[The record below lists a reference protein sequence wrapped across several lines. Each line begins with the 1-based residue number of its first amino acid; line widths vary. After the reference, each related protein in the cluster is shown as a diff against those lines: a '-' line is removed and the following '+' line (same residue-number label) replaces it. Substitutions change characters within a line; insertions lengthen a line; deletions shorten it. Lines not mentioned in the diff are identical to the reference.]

1 MSGANEDSM
10 TADGP
15 DGGSGRTPLW
25 RAIALT
31 LRDEIATGA
40 WRTGDKLPS
49 ESELARRFGV
59 NRHTVRRGLA
69 DLAEGGLVHARR
81 GAGVYVAARPADYP
95 IGRRVRF
102 TQAIAAGGRVPG
114 RTILSIERRIADDIE
129 AEALQIGV
137 GGEPVVVCEGIA
149 LSDSWPVA
157 VFRSVFPVLRMT
169 DIAAA
174 LAREG
179 SVTRALAACGVTDYV
194 RLSTRLQAVG
204 ATAVQ
209 AARLRMEQGAPV
221 LRAVAVNADLHG
233 MPVEFGTTWFSGDR
247 VALTIDGAEALSHG

>member
-1 MSGANEDSM
+1 MSEANEVSM
-10 TADGP
+10 TSGGP
-15 DGGSGRTPLW
+15 DEAGVRTPLW
-25 RAIALT
+25 REIAQT

-49 ESELARRFGV
+49 EADLSRRFGV

-69 DLAEGGLVHARR
+69 DLAEGGLVHARK
-81 GAGVYVAARPADYP
+81 GAGVYVAAQPADYP

-102 TQAIAAGGRVPG
+102 TQAIAAAGRVPG
-114 RTILSIERRIADDIE
+114 RAVLSIEQRAADAVE
-129 AEALQIGV
+129 AEALLLPQPGD
-137 GGEPVVVCEGIA
+137 PVVVCEGIA
-149 LSDSWPVA
+149 LSDGWPVA

-179 SVTRALAACGVTDYV
+179 SVTRALAACRVQDYV
-194 RLSTRLQAVG
+194 RVSTRLQAVA

-209 AARLRMEQGAPV
+209 AARLRVEEGTPL
-221 LRAVAVNADLHG
+221 LRAVAVNADLKG
-233 MPVEFGTTWFSGDR
+233 VPVEYGTTWFAGDR
-247 VALTIDGAEALSHG
+247 VALTIDGNGALSHV